1 VAGSETTRQV
11 ITFRHLLRSNRNFR
25 FTWTGQ
31 VISEVGDNYNNI
43 AVFALAMANTGS
55 GLVVAGILLA
65 RALPMM
71 LAGPLAGVLL
81 DRMDRRKIMITSDLV
96 RAVIALAFV
105 FAIPAGRT
113 WMLYVLSGML
123 MFASPFFTAGRSA
136 IMPVIASEGELHT
149 ANSLTQ
155 MTRWTSQTIGSL
167 LGGAWIAGFGYE
179 VAFILNAASFVLS
192 AVCIWQLRLPAHA
205 NAGRQQIKMHTLN
218 PWRDYTA
225 GLRYMRATPLIFGIG
240 LISVGWA
247 TGGGAAQIL
256 FSLFGEIVFQRGAA
270 GIGMLWGAAG
280 IGLVAGA
287 VFAHSIAPRLGY
299 ESYKRTISIAY
310 VIHGGSYVLFSQAGT
325 FEGAMFWIG
334 MSRAAMGVSSILN
347 TGQLLRHV
355 SNEYRGR
362 VFATVES
369 WSWTTMIVS
378 MAIAGVA
385 SEHTSAR
392 VIGMWSGILSSTTA
406 VWWAWANW
414 RGHLPEPPLE
424 GVDPDTIEME
434 EASPS
439 I

>member
-1 VAGSETTRQV
+1 VAGSETPGQV

-25 FTWTGQ
+25 LTWTGQ
-31 VISEVGDNYNNI
+31 IISEVGDNYNNI

-65 RALPMM
+65 RAMPMM
-71 LAGPLAGVLL
+71 LAGPIAGVLL
-81 DRMDRRKIMITSDLV
+81 DRMDRRKIMIASDV
-96 RAVIALAFV
+96 ARAVIALMFV
-105 FAIPAGRT
+105 LAIPAGRT

-136 IMPVIASEGELHT
+136 IMPVIASESELHA

-155 MTRWTSQTIGSL
+155 MTRWSAQTIGSL

-179 VAFILNAASFVLS
+179 VAFVLNALSFVLS
-192 AVCIWQLRLPAHA
+192 AICIWQLRLPTQA
-205 NAGRQQIKMHTLN
+205 NAGRQKLKLHGIN

-240 LISVGWA
+240 LISIGWA

-256 FSLFGEIVFQRGAA
+256 FSLFGEIVFQRGPA
-270 GIGMLWGAAG
+270 GIGMLWAAAG

-287 VFAHSIAPRLGY
+287 LFAHALAPRLNY
-299 ESYKRTISIAY
+299 DAYKRTISIAY
-310 VIHGGSYVLFSQAGT
+310 VIHGGSYVLFSQAPT
-325 FEGAMFWIG
+325 FESAMLWIG
-334 MSRAAMGVSSILN
+334 MSRAAMGVSAVLN

-355 SNEYRGR
+355 SNDYRGR

-378 MAIAGVA
+378 MAIAGIA
-385 SEHTSAR
+385 SEHVSAR
-392 VIGMWSGILSSTTA
+392 VIGAWSGVLSSTTA
-406 VWWAWANW
+406 IWWAWANW
-414 RGHLPEPPLE
+414 RGHLPEPALE
-424 GVDPDTIEME
+424 GVDPDTVEVE
-434 EASPS
+434 EASPN

>member
-1 VAGSETTRQV
+1 MAGSEAPRQV
-11 ITFRHLLRSNRNFR
+11 TTFRHVLRSNRNFR

-31 VISEVGDNYNNI
+31 IISEVGDNYNNV

-71 LAGPLAGVLL
+71 LAAPIAGVLL
-81 DRMDRRKIMITSDLV
+81 DRMDRKKIMIASDLM
-96 RAVIALAFV
+96 RAVIAIAFV
-105 FAIPAGRT
+105 FAIPASRT

-136 IMPVIASEGELHT
+136 IMPAIASEGELHT

-155 MTRWTSQTIGSL
+155 MTRWSAQTIGSL
-167 LGGAWIAGFGYE
+167 LGGAWITGFGYKWAF
-179 VAFILNAASFVLS
+179 VLNALSFILS
-192 AVCIWQLRLPAHA
+192 ALCIWQLRLPPLA
-205 NAGRQQIKMHTLN
+205 NAGRQRIKLHTIN

-240 LISVGWA
+240 LISIGWA

-270 GIGMLWGAAG
+270 GIGLLWAAAG

-287 VFAHSIAPRLGY
+287 LFAHALARRIGY
-299 ESYKRTISIAY
+299 EAYKRTISIAY

-325 FEGAMFWIG
+325 FERAMFWIG
-334 MSRAAMGVSSILN
+334 MSRAAMGVSAVLN

-378 MAIAGVA
+378 MAIAGIA
-385 SEHTSAR
+385 SEHVSAR
-392 VIGMWSGILSSTTA
+392 VIGAWSGVLSSTTA

-414 RGHLPEPPLE
+414 RGKLPEPALA
-424 GVDPDTIEME
+424 GVEPEEVEVHGDPTG
-434 EASPS
+434 
-439 I
+439 